1 MGTKSMATERLAGKL
16 KGFGLE
22 KAEADIY
29 VFLSASGP
37 TPARVVARRFNLNR
51 MKAYRSLKAL
61 EEKEL
66 VQRVM
71 GRPVKFI
78 ATPLRNVIDRQL
90 GGLRQTLTDLEVN
103 QDTIIREWENLA
115 GSSEQRPEE
124 PRFRIFQ
131 GRQQVFE
138 LLLEMYDRAHDT
150 IRLVTTTS
158 DLARLSL
165 WGLDDKL
172 KALNKQGKKIRV
184 LTQIDS
190 ENWKE
195 VAPYSNFAEI
205 RHITLQTPIRFAIID
220 GGEALTTVAM
230 DDSMSMTTNADT
242 GLWTDAPSYVT
253 AMVIFFDALWSLA
266 PDAELVIE
274 SLKAGEPTPEIRTY
288 TTQEEYASIFSGMI
302 VKAGRSID
310 IIARNA
316 TTLPVPLSVL
326 EEVAGRGVKVRL
338 LTRTDEETLPEVSR
352 IADTPIVVSE
362 NAAVTDLVF
371 LAVDGKEVLLNVPHA
386 ETQKRTIWS
395 NMSAYVG
402 TMLLVFKDYWDLGKP
417 LQERLRLAAQQRRAE
432 LLSRRIREGF
442 EDAGW
447 VAETPGVV
455 VGTSSNSY
463 TFDVLAK
470 DPGDDDS
477 RLCIDVVVN
486 EPVYNKII
494 ERNNVV
500 PDIAASRYLIA
511 SLVPFKTEELRLAEL
526 YRIRIIHSDTE
537 EGLVSSIIKLVQR

>member
-1 MGTKSMATERLAGKL
+1 MATERLAAKL
-16 KGFGLE
+16 RGFGLDKE
-22 KAEADIY
+22 EAEIY
-29 VFLSASGP
+29 VFISASGP

-61 EEKEL
+61 EEKEF

-71 GRPVKFI
+71 GRPVKFV
-78 ATPLRNVIDRQL
+78 AAPLRVVIDRHMGSL
-90 GGLRQTLTDLEVN
+90 HQTISDLEAN
-103 QDTIIREWENLA
+103 QDAFVREWESLA
-115 GSSEQRPEE
+115 SGSEQRPEE

-150 IRLVTTTS
+150 VRLVTTTS

-172 KALNKQGKKIRV
+172 KALNRQGKKIRV
-184 LTQIDS
+184 LTQIDT

-195 VAPYSNFAEI
+195 VEPYSGFAET

-230 DDSMSMTTNADT
+230 DDSMSMTTSADT
-242 GLWTDAPSYVT
+242 GLWTDAPSYV
-253 AMVIFFDALWSLA
+253 AALGIFFDALWSLA
-266 PDAELVIE
+266 PDAESVIE
-274 SLKAGEPTPEIRTY
+274 SLKTGEPTPEIRTY
-288 TTQEEYASIFSGMI
+288 TTQEEYASIFRGMI
-302 VKAGRSID
+302 VKATRTVD

-316 TTLPVPLSVL
+316 TMLPVPLSGL
-326 EEVAGRGVKVRL
+326 EEVADRGVNVRL

-352 IADTPIVVSE
+352 IADTPIVISE

-386 ETQKRTIWS
+386 ESQKRTIWS
-395 NMSAYVG
+395 NMPAYVG
-402 TMLLVFKDYWDLGKP
+402 TMLLVFKDYWELGKP
-417 LQERLRLAAQQRRAE
+417 LQERLRLAAQRRRTE
-432 LLSRRIREGF
+432 LLSNKIREGF
-442 EDAGW
+442 EGAGW
-447 VAETPGVV
+447 AAETPGVV
-455 VGTSSNSY
+455 AGTSSKSY
-463 TFDVLAK
+463 TFDVLTR
-470 DPGDDDS
+470 DPANTDS
-477 RLCIDVVVN
+477 PLCIDVVVN

-494 ERNNVV
+494 ERSNVV
-500 PDIAASRYLIA
+500 PDLAASRYIIA
-511 SLVPFKTEELRLAEL
+511 SMMPFKTEELRLAEL

-537 EGLVSSIIKLVQR
+537 EGLVSSLVKLVQR